1 MALDLN
7 RVEVKNPV
15 GIISDPNPTDVPIQA
30 WNDASNVRFK
40 DGKVTKAQGHGT
52 VFPTPPERPLYLL
65 PYLVGNIPYWF
76 SAGSTTI
83 RRTSGSTWTDVSRV
97 GSPYNADIGKTWNGG
112 FLNQVAILNNPVDHP
127 QVLQP
132 SDTVFK
138 DLPNWPSDTR
148 AKVIRPFK
156 NYLIAMNITK
166 NSVEQNTTV
175 KWSSPADPGEVPF
188 TWDVNDATN
197 DAGESFLA
205 DTAGAI
211 VDGKKLKDSFIIY
224 KEDSVYAMRY
234 IGGVFVFQFQQLFD
248 DIGMLSR
255 NCAAEFDGKHF
266 VVGQGDVY
274 VHNGVQK
281 QSVIDG
287 KMKNYLYSAIKATGI
302 NNVFVIPDYNN
313 TEMWVCFQGSS
324 SQVVDGTADTA
335 LIWNWREN
343 TWTIRELPNIVCGTF
358 GIMDPQISDS
368 WDDDSAIWD
377 QDTSAW
383 GSASYN
389 PSKTKVVMGSYTNNE
404 IYSVGDV
411 SEFNGKSF
419 LSRLEKRSI
428 NFDDDQGLKF
438 VSSITPHFSGSGKG
452 SVYVGSS
459 MLHDAPTEWFGPY
472 PYEVG
477 KDYKIDCRVTG
488 RYIGVRFELESLGA
502 WSMNGYTIEM
512 TKIIGKR

>member
-1 MALDLN
+1 MALDLI

-15 GIISDPNPTDVPIQA
+15 GIISDPSATDVPLQA

-40 DGKVTKAQGHGT
+40 DGRVTKAQGYEA
-52 VFPTPPERPLYLL
+52 VFPVPPERPLFLM
-65 PYLVGNIPYWF
+65 PYLSGNVPFWF
-76 SAGSTTI
+76 SAGAGYI
-83 RRTSGSTWTDVSRV
+83 HRTEGSSWVNVTRSSG
-97 GSPYNADIGKTWNGG
+97 PYAAGVENQWSGG
-112 FLNQVAILNNPVDHP
+112 FLNQVAVLNNPANPP
-127 QVLQP
+127 QSLRP
-132 SDTVFK
+132 NGTLFE
-138 DLPNWPSDTR
+138 DLPNWPADTR

-156 NYLIAMNITK
+156 NYLVAMNITR

-248 DIGMLSR
+248 DVGMLSR

-287 KMKNYLYSAIKATGI
+287 KMKNFLYSAIKATGI
-302 NNVFVIPDYNN
+302 NNVFVVPDYNN

-324 SQVVDGTADTA
+324 AQSSNGTADTA
-335 LIWNWREN
+335 LIWNWRED
-343 TWTIRELPNIVCGTF
+343 TWTMRQIPNAICGTF
-358 GIMDPQISDS
+358 GIMDPQVSDA
-368 WDDDSAIWD
+368 WDADGQIWD
-377 QDTSAW
+377 QDQSAW
-383 GSASYN
+383 GSANYN
-389 PSKTKVVMGSYTNNE
+389 PSKTRVVLGSYENNRV
-404 IYSVGDV
+404 YSIGEVT
-411 SEFNGKSF
+411 EFGGAPF

-428 NFDDDQGLKF
+428 NFDDDQRLKF
-438 VSSITPHFSGSGKG
+438 VSSVTPHFSGSGKG
-452 SVYVGSS
+452 KVYVGAS

-488 RYIGVRFELESLGA
+488 RYIGVRFEIESVGA
-502 WSMNGYTIEM
+502 WTMNGYTIEM
-512 TKIIGKR
+512 TKPTGKR

>member
-7 RVEVKNPV
+7 RIEIKNPV
-15 GIISDPNPTDVPIQA
+15 GIISDPSPTDVPLQA
-30 WNDASNVRFK
+30 WTNALNVRFK
-40 DGKVTKAQGHGT
+40 DGRVTKAQGHEAI
-52 VFPTPPERPLYLL
+52 FPQPPERPLFLM
-65 PYLVGNIPYWF
+65 PYLSGNVPYWITA
-76 SAGSTTI
+76 SALRI
-83 RRTSGSTWTDVSRV
+83 FRTEGSTWTNVSRNET
-97 GSPYNADIGKTWNGG
+97 YNAGDGNQWSGG
-112 FLNQVAILNNPVDHP
+112 FLNQVAVLNNPSDIP
-127 QVLQP
+127 QCLRP
-132 SDTVFK
+132 NGTIFEN
-138 DLPNWPSDTR
+138 LPNWPSDTR
-148 AKVIRPFK
+148 AKIIRPFK
-156 NYLIAMNITK
+156 NYLVAMNITR

-197 DAGESFLA
+197 DAGENFLA

-211 VDGKKLKDSFIIY
+211 VDGKKLKDNFIIY
-224 KEDSVYAMRY
+224 KEDSVYTMRY
-234 IGGVFVFQFQQLFD
+234 VGGVFVFQFQQLFD
-248 DIGMLSR
+248 DVGMLSR

-287 KMKNYLYSAIKATGI
+287 KMKNFLYSAIKNTGVS
-302 NNVFVIPDYNN
+302 NVFVVPDYNS

-324 SQVVDGTADTA
+324 SQTTNSLADTA
-335 LIWNWREN
+335 LIWNWRED
-343 TWTIRELPNIVCGTF
+343 TWTIRQIPNAICGTF
-358 GIMDPQISDS
+358 GIVDPKVSDA
-368 WDDDSAIWD
+368 WDADGTFWD

-383 GSASYN
+383 GSANYN
-389 PSKTKVVMGSYTNNE
+389 PTKTKLVFASYTSNQ

-411 SEFNGKSF
+411 SEFAGQSF
-419 LSRLEKRSI
+419 QSRLEKTSI
-428 NFDDDQGLKF
+428 NFDNDQSLKF

-452 SVYVGSS
+452 NIYVGSS

-488 RYIGVRFELESLGA
+488 RYIGVRFEIDSIGA
-502 WSMNGYTIEM
+502 WTMNGYTIEM
-512 TKIIGKR
+512 AKPTGKR